1 MVQKGKQRAGIPLEW
16 ELDAPG
22 FARNLKIE
30 VRSPNADANLVDAL
44 LDMTIENA
52 QRGRVFNKGRKP
64 GTGSPIRKAIA
75 RLLKSDGAMKN
86 ATVWERIKAKPPKGY
101 SLLEMNNRK
110 YIDGPAVPC
119 DMEYAR
125 FCNVASEE
133 RGKLKKK

>member
-1 MVQKGKQRAGIPLEW
+1 MVRKRKQTTGFPLES
-16 ELDAPG
+16 ELDHPG

-30 VRSPNADANLVDAL
+30 VRSPHADPNLVDAL

-52 QRGRVFNKGRKP
+52 QRGRVFDKGRKP

-75 RLLKSDGAMKN
+75 RLLKSDEAMKN
-86 ATVWERIKAKPPKGY
+86 ATIWERIKAKPPKDYTPRENTLG
-101 SLLEMNNRK
+101 K
-110 YIDGPAVPC
+110 YIDGPSRVS
-119 DMEYAR
+119 DMKYER